1 MSRATSKA
9 SVRPHKHG
17 PANELSSVAAI
28 RIVQEAVRDGVGI
41 EELARLAQGDPA
53 FAVRVLNLVNS
64 PALARSKPVR
74 DISQAASLLGA
85 RGLRNIAL
93 SLAVGEMVPSAE
105 EGTVLL
111 VQSLR
116 RAIAALV
123 IAESLGHPE
132 PQVCFT
138 VGLLLD
144 VGVLVRAR
152 TDFAA
157 ALEVSRL
164 PAEHRVLHEHIRF
177 GEAHPAVGAGIAAEY
192 KLPDDMI
199 TAIRGHHDEVVPEAK
214 LSRIAWLAER
224 VAGVFETGAVGQ
236 AREQVCKLGVDL
248 GMTAARMDAL
258 LQELPARVQ
267 NLATTFEREVGPQP
281 DLHQLRDDA
290 NARLVEMNRQYEE
303 TVATLRRVLEEKEVL
318 AKQLEELNRVLATQ
332 AATDALT
339 GLPNRRA
346 LEQVLARDVARA
358 ERSGDPLSVVLL
370 DVDHFKRFNDTYG
383 HLVGD
388 QVLRHLG
395 GIVQRSLREGDFVAR
410 YGGEEFCVVLPRAT
424 QEGALLAARRVRM
437 AIERNRLKCDAGE
450 LSVTSSFGVTT
461 YLPSTAQRSYE
472 QLFKEA
478 DEALYAA
485 KEQGR
490 NCVVHFD
497 TKHGSSVEEVRARV
511 GD

>member
-1 MSRATSKA
+1 MNPMGTKA
-9 SVRPHKHG
+9 AASALKHG
-17 PANELSSVAAI
+17 PANELGSVAAI
-28 RIVQEAVRDGVGI
+28 RIVQEAVREGVGI
-41 EELARLAQGDPA
+41 DELARLAQGDPA

-74 DISQAASLLGA
+74 DISQAASLLGV

-93 SLAVGEMVPSAE
+93 SLAVGEMVPAAE
-105 EGTVLL
+105 EGTGLL
-111 VQSLR
+111 VQCLR

-123 IAESLGHPE
+123 LAEALGHPE

-152 TDFAA
+152 TDLAA
-157 ALEVSRL
+157 AVDVSRL

-177 GEAHPAVGAGIAAEY
+177 GEAHPELGGRIAAEY
-192 KLPDDMI
+192 KLPEDM
-199 TAIRGHHDEVVPEAK
+199 TAAIRGHHEPSMPEAK
-214 LSRIAWLAER
+214 LARVAWLAER

-236 AREQVCKLGVDL
+236 SREQVCKWGVDV
-248 GMTAARMDAL
+248 GIAAARMDVL
-258 LQELPARVQ
+258 FRELPARVQ
-267 NLATTFEREVGPQP
+267 HLAATFEREVGPQP

-303 TVATLRRVLEEKEVL
+303 TVATLRRVLEEKEAL
-318 AKQLEELNRVLATQ
+318 ARQLEELNRVLATQ

-346 LEQVLARDVARA
+346 LEQVLVRDLARA

-424 QEGALLAARRVRM
+424 RDGALLAARRVRM
-437 AIERNRLKCDAGE
+437 AIERNRLKCEAGE
-450 LSVTSSFGVTT
+450 LCVTSSFGVTT
-461 YLPSTAQRSYE
+461 YLPASARRSCE
-472 QLFKEA
+472 QLLNEA

-485 KEQGR
+485 KQQGR

-497 TKHGSSVEEVRARV
+497 SKSSSVEELRPGSAE
-511 GD
+511 

>member
-1 MSRATSKA
+1 MIQAARKGAPTPNKQS
-9 SVRPHKHG
+9 

-41 EELARLAQGDPA
+41 EELARLAQSDPA

-64 PALARSKPVR
+64 PALARAKPVR

-105 EGTVLL
+105 EGTILL

-123 IAESLGHPE
+123 LAEALGHSE

-152 TDFAA
+152 TDLAA

-177 GEAHPAVGAGIAAEY
+177 GEAHPAVGARIGTEY

-199 TAIRGHHDEVVPEAK
+199 AAIAGHHDDAIPEAK

-224 VAGVFETGAVGQ
+224 IAGVFETGAVGQ
-236 AREQVCKLGVDL
+236 AREQVCQLGVGL

-258 LQELPARVQ
+258 FQELPARVEH
-267 NLATTFEREVGPQP
+267 LAATFERDVGPQP

-303 TVATLRRVLEEKEVL
+303 TVATLRRVLEEKETL
-318 AKQLEELNRVLATQ
+318 AKRLEELNLVLATQ

-346 LEQVLARDVARA
+346 LEQVLARDLARA
-358 ERSGDPLSVVLL
+358 ERTGDPLSVVLL

-388 QVLRHLG
+388 QVLRHMSG
-395 GIVQRSLREGDFVAR
+395 VVQRSLREGDFVAR
-410 YGGEEFCVVLPRAT
+410 YGGEEFCLVLPRAT

-461 YLPSTAQRSYE
+461 YLPGVVPRTYE
-472 QLFKEA
+472 ALFKEA

-490 NCVVHFD
+490 NCVVHFFAKAGVP
-497 TKHGSSVEEVRARV
+497 TEAART
-511 GD
+511 

>member
-1 MSRATSKA
+1 MSQAAAKVA
-9 SVRPHKHG
+9 VKPHKSG

-93 SLAVGEMVPSAE
+93 SLAVGEMVPAAE
-105 EGTVLL
+105 EGTLLL

-116 RAIAALV
+116 RAIAAMVL
-123 IAESLGHPE
+123 AEALAHPE

-152 TDFAA
+152 TDLAA

-164 PAEHRVLHEHIRF
+164 PAEHRVLHEQIRF
-177 GEAHPAVGAGIAAEY
+177 GEAHPLVGERIATEY
-192 KLPDDMI
+192 KLPDDM
-199 TAIRGHHDEVVPEAK
+199 TAAIRGHHDEAIPEAK
-214 LSRIAWLAER
+214 LAKIAWLAER

-236 AREQVCKLGVDL
+236 AREQVCSIGVDV
-248 GMTAARMDAL
+248 GVPAARMDAL
-258 LQELPARVQ
+258 FRELPGRVEH
-267 NLATTFEREVGPQP
+267 LATTFERDVGPQP

-303 TVATLRRVLEEKEVL
+303 TVATLRRVLEEKDAL
-318 AKQLEELNRVLATQ
+318 AKQLEELNLVLATQ

-346 LEQVLARDVARA
+346 LEQVLARDLARA

-383 HLVGD
+383 HLIGD
-388 QVLRHLG
+388 QVLRHMS

-410 YGGEEFCVVLPRAT
+410 YGGEEFCLVLPRAP

-450 LSVTSSFGVTT
+450 LSVTASFGVTT
-461 YLPSTAQRSYE
+461 YLPGAAVRQHE
-472 QLFKEA
+472 QLFREA

-485 KEQGR
+485 KGQGR
-490 NCVVHFD
+490 NCVVHFL
-497 TKHGSSVEEVRARV
+497 TKAGATTE
-511 GD
+511 

>member
-1 MSRATSKA
+1 MSQAVSKSSARPSKPNPTS
-9 SVRPHKHG
+9 
-17 PANELSSVAAI
+17 ELSSVAAV

-41 EELARLAQGDPA
+41 DELARLAQGDPA

-74 DISQAASLLGA
+74 DITQAASLLGA

-105 EGTVLL
+105 EGTHLL

-123 IAESLGHPE
+123 LAEGLGHPE

-138 VGLLLD
+138 CGLLLD

-152 TDFAA
+152 TDLAA

-177 GEAHPAVGAGIAAEY
+177 GEAHPAIGARIAAEY
-192 KLPDDMI
+192 HLPGDMI
-199 TAIRGHHDEVVPEAK
+199 TAIRGHHDEAVPEAM
-214 LSRIAWLAER
+214 LSRVVWLAER
-224 VAGVFETGAVGQ
+224 VAGVFETGAVGR
-236 AREQVCKLGVDL
+236 AREQVYKLAVELGVP
-248 GMTAARMDAL
+248 AARMDGL
-258 LQELPARVQ
+258 FQELPVRVEH
-267 NLATTFEREVGPQP
+267 LAATFEREVGPQP
-281 DLHQLRDDA
+281 DLNQLRDDA
-290 NARLVEMNRQYEE
+290 NARLVEMNYQYEE
-303 TVATLRRVLEEKEVL
+303 TVATLRRVLEEKESL
-318 AKQLEELNRVLATQ
+318 AKRLEELNLVLATQ

-346 LEQVLARDVARA
+346 LEQVLARDLARA
-358 ERSGDPLSVVLL
+358 ERTGEPLSVVLL

-410 YGGEEFCVVLPRAT
+410 YGGEEFCVVLPKAT

-461 YLPSTAQRSYE
+461 YLPGVLQRSCE
-472 QLFKEA
+472 ELFREA

-485 KEQGR
+485 KQQGR
-490 NCVVHFD
+490 NCVVHHA
-497 TKHGSSVEEVRARV
+497 TKQGAPVEELRA
-511 GD
+511 